1 MNNIWEDLIHGVT
14 KKDVRSMARL
24 ITRVENREPGWI
36 AAMAEIYPLA
46 GSARVFGIT
55 GSPGAGKSTLTCEIT
70 RALTERGFSVGIIAV
85 DPSSPFSGGALLGD
99 RLRMQSIFTMERVY
113 IRSMA
118 TRGSLGG
125 LCQAARDVVR
135 IMDAFGKD
143 IVLVETVG
151 VGQDEIEIV
160 RAADRVMLILV
171 PGQGD
176 GIQAIKAGV
185 MEIADIYVVNKADRQ
200 GADEVAADVTGM
212 LSLSESQKDYLPPV
226 LQVSALK
233 KQGIRELVD
242 TLLSTPLDERKQRL
256 KKEIRIRE
264 EILSLV
270 EREVFWQV
278 RRDMLRNGRIGRAVE
293 QIMENK
299 ADPYTIVNQM
309 FAEDQSMQFMRIV
322 EHDNDE
328 KRKNRSGKTG

>member
-1 MNNIWEDLIHGVT
+1 MNNTWEDLIHGV
-14 KKDVRSMARL
+14 KQKDVRSMARL
-24 ITRVENREPGWI
+24 ITHVENREPGWR

-70 RALTERGFSVGIIAV
+70 RVLTERGLSVGIIAV

-99 RLRMQSIFTMERVY
+99 RLRMQSIFTMESVY

-118 TRGSLGG
+118 TRGTLGG

-143 IVLVETVG
+143 IVLIETVG

-160 RAADRVMLILV
+160 RAADQVMLILV

-212 LSLSESQKDYLPPV
+212 LSLSEWQKDGIPEV

-242 TLLSTPLDERKQRL
+242 TLLSAPLNEEKQRL
-256 KKEIRIRE
+256 KKEIRIKE
-264 EILSLV
+264 EILSLA
-270 EREVFWQV
+270 EREVFRQV
-278 RRDMLRNGRIGRAVE
+278 RRDMLQNGRLGRAVE
-293 QIMENK
+293 RIMKNE
-299 ADPYTIVNQM
+299 ADPYTIVEQM
-309 FAEDQSMQFMRIV
+309 FAKDKSMQCIRIA
-322 EHDNDE
+322 EHDHDE
-328 KRKNRSGKTG
+328 KRENRSGKAG